1 MTTLQNS
8 RRINTPEAAV
18 ELPQVPPSNSMGAAR
33 LGLWILGVG
42 LGGFLLWAGL
52 APLDEG
58 VPAHGT
64 VTIDTKSRAV
74 QHLSGGIVKTVLVRE
89 GEVVAENQL
98 LLELDENVAR
108 ANYESVRQR
117 YLGLRA
123 VQGRLQA
130 EQTGQTGIVFHGDLQ
145 AALSDP
151 LMASQMKTQQDL
163 LLARRASL
171 AADLSAIEQ
180 GIRGQ
185 KAMIETYQSI
195 LQSRRQQLSLLQ
207 EEMAQT
213 RPLVA
218 DGYVPRNRLLE
229 LERALADNQ
238 AALADLS
245 GQIARSRQTI
255 AELEQRKLARQ
266 QEYRKEVETSMAD
279 VTREVQSDAQK
290 MPAVTADLSRTQ
302 IRSPA
307 AGQVVGL
314 AVQSA
319 GAVVQPGQ
327 KLMMLVPTDE
337 PLVLEV
343 RIETHLIDKVKPGL
357 LTDVRFSSFA
367 HSPQL
372 VVEGEITSVSN
383 DVLVDTTASAAGVP
397 YYLARIRITPNGMKT
412 LDGRHMQPGMGAEV
426 IIKTGE
432 RSMLTYLLKP
442 LTKRM
447 AASLKEE

>member
-1 MTTLQNS
+1 
-8 RRINTPEAAV
+8 
-18 ELPQVPPSNSMGAAR
+18 
-33 LGLWILGVG
+33 
-42 LGGFLLWAGL
+42 
-52 APLDEG
+52 
-58 VPAHGT
+58 
-64 VTIDTKSRAV
+64 
-74 QHLSGGIVKTVLVRE
+74 
-89 GEVVAENQL
+89 
-98 LLELDENVAR
+98 
-108 ANYESVRQR
+108 
-117 YLGLRA
+117 
-123 VQGRLQA
+123 
-130 EQTGQTGIVFHGDLQ
+130 
-145 AALSDP
+145 
-151 LMASQMKTQQDL
+151 
-163 LLARRASL
+163 
-171 AADLSAIEQ
+171 
-180 GIRGQ
+180 
-185 KAMIETYQSI
+185 
-195 LQSRRQQLSLLQ
+195 
-207 EEMAQT
+207 
-213 RPLVA
+213 
-218 DGYVPRNRLLE
+218 
-229 LERALADNQ
+229 
-238 AALADLS
+238 
-245 GQIARSRQTI
+245 
-255 AELEQRKLARQ
+255 
-266 QEYRKEVETSMAD
+266 MAD

-290 MPAVTADLSRTQ
+290 MPAVTAELSRTH